1 MAVLERHRIVHDIDA
16 PTGELRHQ
24 VVHTAMTT
32 PERSADVSAPMAEPI
47 EIKASFPGERIV
59 ELVLEIVLEA
69 MRGQTPE
76 QKAQM
81 WDWHIENVKAWRKFW
96 GVDG

>member
-1 MAVLERHRIVHDIDA
+1 MGDDTPSPANA
-16 PTGELRHQ
+16 PE
-24 VVHTAMTT
+24 
-32 PERSADVSAPMAEPI
+32 AEAI

-69 MRGQTPE
+69 MRGQTPD
-76 QKAQM
+76 QKRQM

-96 GVDG
+96 GVDK